1 MHPQAHNK
9 ALLAA
14 LVRLEQVGLPDDERT
29 FPTMRDLQEALPS
42 MNDREF
48 SMTLKNL
55 RRRDKVRIA
64 NRVTVPYCARAVAV
78 YGLWVGDVP
87 KTMGQHSE
95 SLALWA
101 SMPTN
106 ELTAQ
111 PA

>member
-1 MHPQAHNK
+1 
-9 ALLAA
+9 
-14 LVRLEQVGLPDDERT
+14 
-29 FPTMRDLQEALPS
+29 
-42 MNDREF
+42 
-48 SMTLKNL
+48 
-55 RRRDKVRIA
+55 
-64 NRVTVPYCARAVAV
+64 
-78 YGLWVGDVP
+78 LWVGDVP